1 MTASRPTEPADSPL
15 AKLNPAWVGTII
27 GVVTGIGLWGALYYQ
42 VGRHDV
48 ELREIHVWRT
58 AKDVAETE
66 LKKDIQYI
74 KEDNRQTKESQLR
87 MEATISRLS
96 TGQPQIV
103 YLPMPQGQQVSP
115 PARAGVGVP

>member
-1 MTASRPTEPADSPL
+1 MTTASPTEPASPL
-15 AKLNPAWVGTII
+15 AKFNPGWVGA
-27 GVVTGIGLWGALYYQ
+27 VVAMVTAIGLWGALYYQ

-48 ELREIHVWRT
+48 ELREIQVWRT
-58 AKDVAETE
+58 AKEIAETE

-74 KEDNRQTKESQLR
+74 KDDNRQTKESQLR
-87 MEATISRLS
+87 MEATIGRLS

-115 PARAGVGVP
+115 QQRASAGVP